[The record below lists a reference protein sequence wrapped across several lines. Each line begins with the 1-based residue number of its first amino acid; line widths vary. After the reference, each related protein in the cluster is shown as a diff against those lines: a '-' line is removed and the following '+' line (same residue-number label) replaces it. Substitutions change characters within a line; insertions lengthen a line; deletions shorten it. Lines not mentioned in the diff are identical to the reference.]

1 MFYDCYETQSEFLE
15 EEYPWIY
22 SDLTENY
29 SDAQINNMS
38 RAEVLEGYLRYNG
51 VINFSDDIIT
61 CIEALFHGDN
71 TRQGFDNLCECDFDC
86 KLDGSEKED

>member
-1 MFYDCYETQSEFLE
+1 MYENQSTFLR

-22 SDLTENY
+22 EDLAENY
-29 SDAQINNMS
+29 SDAEIDNMS

-51 VINFSDDIIT
+51 VINFSNSIIT
-61 CIEALFHGDN
+61 CMEALFHSDE

-86 KLDGSEKED
+86 KLDGSF